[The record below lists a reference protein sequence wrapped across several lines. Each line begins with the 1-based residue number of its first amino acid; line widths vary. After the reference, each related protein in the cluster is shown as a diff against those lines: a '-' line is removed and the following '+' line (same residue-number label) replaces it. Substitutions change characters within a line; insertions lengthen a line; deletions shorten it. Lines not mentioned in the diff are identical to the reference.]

1 MGRVVRGCRKGKKS
15 LIFNAHQ
22 RLRIGVAKMRANDY
36 SERHGYIKGVVADI
50 VHEAARGAP
59 LAKVNFKHQYKYKLQ
74 KELMVAAEGMY
85 TGQFIYCGKNANLVI
100 GNILP
105 VGSMPE
111 GTVVCNM
118 EAKNGDRG
126 IFARC
131 SGDYC
136 TVLTHLDTGKTRV
149 RLPSGSRKTIPSSCR
164 AMVGI
169 VAGGQRTDK
178 PLLKAGNSY
187 HKFRVKRNC
196 WPRVRGVAMNP
207 TEHPHGGGNH
217 QHIGHASTC
226 ARDKSAGAKVG
237 MIAARRTGKI
247 NGSAK
252 VVDL

>member
-149 RLPSGSRKTIPSSCR
+149 R
-164 AMVGI
+164 
-169 VAGGQRTDK
+169 
-178 PLLKAGNSY
+178 
-187 HKFRVKRNC
+187 
-196 WPRVRGVAMNP
+196 GVAMNP